1 MLWKGSAPQQNLL
14 MGCCSLFDL
23 HRVHC
28 LLRSSSRGLAQ
39 GSDCSFFTSTLAA
52 CFSGLAPTAH
62 MLSPRLGSAPLHTLA
77 TVMVLPQ
84 SWVLSSPGIF
94 TATEASL
101 TAMASRLTCRDSTPA
116 VWCRAPGQFSFSP
129 VGLTVNHG
137 RSAVNVL

>member
-1 MLWKGSAPQQNLL
+1 
-14 MGCCSLFDL
+14 
-23 HRVHC
+23 
-28 LLRSSSRGLAQ
+28 
-39 GSDCSFFTSTLAA
+39 
-52 CFSGLAPTAH
+52 
-62 MLSPRLGSAPLHTLA
+62 MLSKQPDKQMQDSWLLSSAKTRLGSAPLHTLA

-129 VGLTVNHG
+129 VGLTVTEHT
-137 RSAVNVL
+137 SSPMASWPLCQPYQA